1 MMANF
6 SMLTRRARF
15 VLRRSRLPWALAAW
29 VLVAGSLRGAIAEE
43 GAGERIYR
51 GRCASC
57 HGAAGEGSADYPRS
71 LAGDRSP
78 SQLARLI
85 AKTMPEDDPGTCLGP
100 DAEQVAAY
108 IHEAFYSRAAQAR
121 TAAPRIELSRLTVA
135 QYRNAVADLI
145 GNFREPGTWGTTR
158 GLRGQYFRSS
168 RIGNKDDRVFER
180 VDPEVRFDF
189 GNSAPG
195 PEKFEV
201 NRFSIRWDGSVLAP
215 ETGEYE
221 FLVRTEHAARLWV
234 NDLQRP
240 LVDAW
245 VKSGDDTEFRGSIHL
260 LGGRAYPLRLEFS
273 KARQGVDDSKRE
285 NKSPATKASIALEW
299 KLPHRTAEPIP
310 ARDLTP
316 DRFPEGLVAEAA
328 FPPDDRSIGYERATT
343 VSKAWDQAT
352 TEAAIEVAGYVAPRL
367 RELAGVA
374 DDAADRAARL
384 RDFGRRFAERAFR
397 RPLTADQQQLYIDR
411 QFAGARDPDQ
421 AIKRVV
427 LFVLKS
433 PRFLYREAGG
443 SGPDPYAVASR
454 IAFGL
459 WDSLPDRALL
469 DAAAAGQLGTREQVA
484 RQAERMA
491 IDLRAHAKL
500 REFLLRWLKVEQVP
514 DLAKDPARYPGFDAA
529 IASDL
534 RTSLDLF
541 LEDVAWG
548 DAADFR
554 QLLLA
559 DSLYLN
565 GRLARFY
572 GADLPPD
579 APFQKVLLEPRERA
593 GLLSHPYLMATFAYT
608 GTSSPIHRG
617 VFVIRSVL
625 GRSLRP
631 PPQAVAPLPPEV
643 HAGLTT
649 RERVT
654 LQTGS
659 GSCLTCHGTINPLG
673 FGLEHFDAVGRFRD
687 REDGKTID
695 ASGVYEPRSGD
706 PMPYSGARELAA
718 LLAASEETQGAFV
731 EQLFHHLVKQP
742 IRAYGHG
749 ASSDLRKS
757 FADRGFHIRKL
768 MVEIIA
774 TAAIPPGR
782 TPGELPA
789 DVFQAAIRED

>member
-1 MMANF
+1 
-6 SMLTRRARF
+6 MLIRHARN
-15 VLRRSRLPWALAAW
+15 LRGVARLAVAAW
-29 VLVAGSLRGAIAEE
+29 LAVHLGIATAAEP
-43 GAGERIYR
+43 GGEQIYR
-51 GRCASC
+51 SRCASC
-57 HGAAGEGSADYPRS
+57 HGAAGEGSAEYPRP

-78 SQLARLI
+78 AQLARLI
-85 AKTMPEDDPGTCLGP
+85 ARTMPEDDPGTCVGP
-100 DAEQVAAY
+100 EAEKVAAY
-108 IHEAFYSRAAQAR
+108 IHDAFYSRAAQAR
-121 TAAPRIELSRLTVA
+121 TAPPRIELARLTVA

-145 GNFREPGTWGTTR
+145 GSFRESGKWGDTR
-158 GLRGQYFRSS
+158 GLHGEYFRSS
-168 RIGNKDDRVFER
+168 RIGNKDDRIIER

-189 GNSAPG
+189 GNAPPG

-201 NRFSIRWDGSVLAP
+201 NRFSIRWEGSVLAP

-221 FLVRTEHAARLWV
+221 FLVRTDHAARLWV
-234 NDLQRP
+234 NDLKRP
-240 LVDAW
+240 LIDAW
-245 VKSGDDTEFRGSIHL
+245 VKSGDDTEFRGAIHL
-260 LGGRAYPLRLEFS
+260 LGGRAYTIRLEFS
-273 KARQGVDDSKRE
+273 KARQGVDDSKKE
-285 NKSPATKASIALEW
+285 NKSPATKSAIALEW
-299 KLPHRTAEPIP
+299 KRPHQAAEVIP
-310 ARDLTP
+310 RRNLAP
-316 DRFPEGLVAEAA
+316 DRSPEGFVVETA
-328 FPPDDRSIGYERATT
+328 FPPDDRSVGYERATT

-352 TEAAIEVAGYVAPRL
+352 TDAAIEVAGYVAPRL
-367 RELAGVA
+367 RELAGVG
-374 DDAADRAARL
+374 DGAADREAKL
-384 RDFGRRFAERAFR
+384 RDFCRQFAERAFR
-397 RPLTADQQQLYIDR
+397 RPLTDDQKQLYIDR
-411 QFAGARDPDQ
+411 QFAQVRDPDL
-421 AIKRVV
+421 AVKRVV
-427 LFVLKS
+427 LFVMKS
-433 PRFLYREAGG
+433 PRFLYREVGG
-443 SGPDPYAVASR
+443 SGTDPYDVASR
-454 IAFGL
+454 ISFGL
-459 WDSLPDRALL
+459 WDSLPDRPLL
-469 DAAAAGQLGTREQVA
+469 EAAANGQLATREQAA

-491 IDLRAHAKL
+491 ADLRARAKL
-500 REFLLRWLKVEQVP
+500 REFFLRWLKVEQVP

-529 IASDL
+529 VASDL

-548 DAADFR
+548 EASDFR
-554 QLLLA
+554 QLLTA
-559 DSLYLN
+559 DTLYLN

-579 APFQKVLLEPRERA
+579 APFQKVPLEPQARA

-659 GSCLTCHGTINPLG
+659 GTCLNCHGTINPLG

-695 ASGVYEPRSGD
+695 ASGVYEPRSGE
-706 PMPYSGARELAA
+706 PRPYSGARELAA

-742 IRAYGHG
+742 IRAFGPG
-749 ASSDLRKS
+749 AAPELRRS
-757 FADRGFHIRKL
+757 FAGRGCSIRKL

-774 TAAIPPGR
+774 TAAIPPMR
-782 TPGELPA
+782 STAGELPA
-789 DVFQAAIRED
+789 DVFQAANRED